1 MSDRARLDP
10 ELSLT
15 GHRRGIGGHQPPPK
29 GERSFKLQS
38 STFPR
43 RARARQRGGGRESTS
58 TKPQARVLSLGAW
71 SFPGAWSLRFEA
83 FLFPSKGERR
93 FKLQSS
99 TFGESRSTKPQA
111 RVLSLEAWTFPDA
124 WSLRFEAFLFP
135 PKGERSFKLQSST
148 FRESTSTRPQARV
161 LSLEAW
167 SFPGAWSLRFEAF
180 LFPCCLESEIFAHL
194 TLHSFHPL
202 RLLRA
207 NASSGN

>member
-1 MSDRARLDP
+1 MSDRTRLDSD
-10 ELSLT
+10 LSLR

-29 GERSFKLQS
+29 
-38 STFPR
+38 
-43 RARARQRGGGRESTS
+43 
-58 TKPQARVLSLGAW
+58 W
-71 SFPGAWSLRFEA
+71 
-83 FLFPSKGERR
+83 
-93 FKLQSS
+93 
-99 TFGESRSTKPQA
+99 
-111 RVLSLEAWTFPDA
+111 
-124 WSLRFEAFLFP
+124 
-135 PKGERSFKLQSST
+135 ERSFKLQSST
-148 FRESTSTRPQARV
+148 FRESTSTKPHARV